1 MAAILNVDNIN
12 NSAGTPLL
20 VNGYPRQPGQIVE
33 ILTGPCDG
41 SSVTVGS
48 GTYVFPNVTSYQGY
62 VGNVWTDINGSILAY
77 QPPAGATRVRY
88 EFNFSSYWITAH
100 AINSYK
106 FFLDSNEVTSAR
118 HTRSG
123 YYMEGKYVFDWT
135 IAIGGAANPSTG
147 RVATWTAPKTF
158 RMQYYQYGG
167 SNYANLHS
175 TQYWETGSVPNT
187 ILSVP
192 TLTITAIA

>member
-1 MAAILNVDNIN
+1 MASIINVDNIN

-20 VNGYPRQPGQIVE
+20 VNGYPRQPGQIIE
-33 ILTGPCDG
+33 ILSSPCDG

-62 VGNVWTDINGSILAY
+62 VGNVWTDINGSSMTY

-88 EFNFSSYWITAH
+88 EFGFSSYWLAAH

-106 FFLDSNEVTSAR
+106 FFLDSNEVVYAR

-123 YYMEGKYVFDWT
+123 YYQESRYNFDWT
-135 IAIGGAANPSTG
+135 IAIGGVANPNTG
-147 RVATWTAPKTF
+147 RVATWSAPKTF
-158 RMQYYQYGG
+158 KMQYYQYGS

-175 TQYWETGSVPNT
+175 TQYWENASVPNVN
-187 ILSVP
+187 LSVP
-192 TLTITAIA
+192 ILTITAIA